1 MKNFIYILFILIL
14 NSCVTSNQLTSD
26 IIIEKESIV
35 ESDTSFIDSSFVDS
49 SFVEPIIK
57 EVIIK
62 ENPDESQIVVN
73 EKQNPPKVE
82 VDKKENSKTKD
93 KIKVEVVDN
102 TTLDDI
108 TNESVGIMAYS
119 TPEQMVVG
127 KSYTIKLRISKEKN
141 KIQLVSGD
149 RNIPINDINTNSK
162 VVIESIRVE
171 PIMSANLI
179 SEDGK
184 FIIKSAS
191 TETQNIEEKGYT
203 EWEWRITPL
212 KSGQNFLKLVV
223 KVRIIN
229 ENGDFY
235 KDITVF
241 DKNVEVKSN
250 VVFSVKTWLSNYWQ
264 WLITTIIIPFIIWFY
279 KKKSEE
285 KKKIKRS

>member
-14 NSCVTSNQLTSD
+14 NSCVKSKEVINNNDGDGSLKPNS
-26 IIIEKESIV
+26 EKNNKT
-35 ESDTSFIDSSFVDS
+35 DTIFIDSLFVN
-49 SFVEPIIK
+49 PIIK
-57 EVIIK
+57 IK
-62 ENPDESQIVVN
+62 ENKTEESQVIVS
-73 EKQNPPKVE
+73 ETQNPPKLE
-82 VDKKENSKTKD
+82 VDKKENPKVENEV
-93 KIKVEVVDN
+93 KVEVTDN

-149 RNIPINDINTNSK
+149 RNIPINDINTDSK

-179 SEDGK
+179 TEDGK
-184 FIIKSAS
+184 FIITTSS
-191 TETQNIEEKGYT
+191 TEIQNIEDKGYT
-203 EWEWRITPL
+203 EWGWRITPL
-212 KSGQNFLKLVV
+212 KSGENFLKLVV
-223 KVRIIN
+223 KVRIIS

-241 DKNVEVKSN
+241 DKNIEVKSN
-250 VVFSVKTWLSNYWQ
+250 VVFSIKTWLSNYWQ

-285 KKKIKRS
+285 KKKRKRS

>member
-14 NSCVTSNQLTSD
+14 SSCVTSKEVNNNDGDGSLKPNS
-26 IIIEKESIV
+26 EKNNKR
-35 ESDTSFIDSSFVDS
+35 DTIFIDSLFVN
-49 SFVEPIIK
+49 PIIK
-57 EVIIK
+57 IK
-62 ENPDESQIVVN
+62 ENKTEEIQAIVS
-73 EKQNPPKVE
+73 ETQNPPKLE
-82 VDKKENSKTKD
+82 VDKKENPKTED
-93 KIKVEVVDN
+93 KVKVEVIDN

-149 RNIPINDINTNSK
+149 RNIPINDINTDSK
-162 VVIESIRVE
+162 VVIESVRVE

-179 SEDGK
+179 AEDGK
-184 FIIKSAS
+184 FIITPSS
-191 TETQNIEEKGYT
+191 TEIQNIEDKGYT
-203 EWEWRITPL
+203 EWGWRITPL

-241 DKNVEVKSN
+241 DKNIDVKSN
-250 VVFSVKTWLSNYWQ
+250 VVFSIKTWLSNYWQ
-264 WLITTIIIPFIIWFY
+264 WLITTIIIPFIVWFY

-285 KKKIKRS
+285 KKKRKKS

>member
-14 NSCVTSNQLTSD
+14 GSCVKSKEVINNNDGDGSLKPNS
-26 IIIEKESIV
+26 EKNNKR
-35 ESDTSFIDSSFVDS
+35 DTIFIDSLFVN
-49 SFVEPIIK
+49 PIIK
-57 EVIIK
+57 IK
-62 ENPDESQIVVN
+62 ENKTEEIQAIVS
-73 EKQNPPKVE
+73 ETQNPPKLE
-82 VDKKENSKTKD
+82 VDKKENPKTED
-93 KIKVEVVDN
+93 KVKVEVIDN

-149 RNIPINDINTNSK
+149 RNIPINDINTDSK

-179 SEDGK
+179 AEDGK
-184 FIIKSAS
+184 FIITTSS
-191 TETQNIEEKGYT
+191 TEIQNIEDKGYT
-203 EWEWRITPL
+203 EWGWRITPL

-241 DKNVEVKSN
+241 DKNIDVKSN
-250 VVFSVKTWLSNYWQ
+250 VVFSIKTWLSNYWQ
-264 WLITTIIIPFIIWFY
+264 WLITTIIIPFIVWFY

-285 KKKIKRS
+285 KKKRKKS

>member
-14 NSCVTSNQLTSD
+14 NSCVKSKEVINNNDGDGSLKPNS
-26 IIIEKESIV
+26 EKNNKT
-35 ESDTSFIDSSFVDS
+35 DTIFIDSLFVN
-49 SFVEPIIK
+49 PIIK
-57 EVIIK
+57 IK
-62 ENPDESQIVVN
+62 ENKTEESQVIVS
-73 EKQNPPKVE
+73 ETQNPPKLE
-82 VDKKENSKTKD
+82 VDKKENTKVENEV
-93 KIKVEVVDN
+93 KVEVTDN

-149 RNIPINDINTNSK
+149 RNIPINDINTDSK

-179 SEDGK
+179 TEDGK
-184 FIIKSAS
+184 FIITTSS
-191 TETQNIEEKGYT
+191 TEIQNIEDKGYT
-203 EWEWRITPL
+203 EWGWRITPL
-212 KSGQNFLKLVV
+212 KSGENFLKLVV
-223 KVRIIN
+223 KVRIIS

-241 DKNVEVKSN
+241 DKNIEVKSN
-250 VVFSVKTWLSNYWQ
+250 VVFSIKTWLSNYWQ

-285 KKKIKRS
+285 KKKRKRS

>member
-14 NSCVTSNQLTSD
+14 SSCVTSNQLVSD
-26 IIIEKESIV
+26 IIIEKESFIKIDTNFV
-35 ESDTSFIDSSFVDS
+35 DTLFVDTSFT
-49 SFVEPIIK
+49 EPIIK
-57 EVIIK
+57 EMIIK
-62 ENPDESQIVVN
+62 KDPEESHVVVN
-73 EKQNPPKVE
+73 EKQNPPKVDE
-82 VDKKENSKTKD
+82 TPKVKD
-93 KIKVEVVDN
+93 KVKVEVIDN

-141 KIQLVSGD
+141 KVQLVSGD
-149 RNIPINDINTNSK
+149 RNIPINDVDVNSK

-184 FIIKSAS
+184 FTITPLS
-191 TETQNIEEKGYT
+191 TEIQNIEDKGYT
-203 EWEWRITPL
+203 EWGWRITPL
-212 KSGQNFLKLVV
+212 KSGENFLKLVV

-229 ENGDFY
+229 ESGDFY

-241 DKNVEVKSN
+241 DKNIEVKSN
-250 VVFSVKTWLSNYWQ
+250 FVFSIKTWISKYWQ
-264 WLITTIIIPFIIWFY
+264 WLITTIIIPFVIWFY

-285 KKKIKRS
+285 KKKRKKS

>member
-14 NSCVTSNQLTSD
+14 SSCVTSKEVNNNDGDGSLKPNS
-26 IIIEKESIV
+26 EKNNKR
-35 ESDTSFIDSSFVDS
+35 DTIFIDSLFVN
-49 SFVEPIIK
+49 PIIK
-57 EVIIK
+57 IK
-62 ENPDESQIVVN
+62 ENKTEEIQAIVS
-73 EKQNPPKVE
+73 ETQNPPKLE
-82 VDKKENSKTKD
+82 VDKKENPKTED
-93 KIKVEVVDN
+93 KVKVEVIDN

-149 RNIPINDINTNSK
+149 RNIPINDINTDSK
-162 VVIESIRVE
+162 VVIESVRVE

-184 FIIKSAS
+184 FIITPSS
-191 TETQNIEEKGYT
+191 TEIQNIEDKGYT
-203 EWEWRITPL
+203 EWGWRITPL

-241 DKNVEVKSN
+241 DKNIDVKSN
-250 VVFSVKTWLSNYWQ
+250 VVFSIKTWLSNYWQ

-285 KKKIKRS
+285 KKKRKKS

>member
-14 NSCVTSNQLTSD
+14 SSCVTSKEVNNNDGDGSLKPNS
-26 IIIEKESIV
+26 EKNNKR
-35 ESDTSFIDSSFVDS
+35 DTIFIDSLFVN
-49 SFVEPIIK
+49 PIIK
-57 EVIIK
+57 IK
-62 ENPDESQIVVN
+62 ENKTEEIQAIVS
-73 EKQNPPKVE
+73 ETQNPPKLE
-82 VDKKENSKTKD
+82 VDKKENPKTED
-93 KIKVEVVDN
+93 KVKVEVIDN

-149 RNIPINDINTNSK
+149 RNIPINDINTDSK
-162 VVIESIRVE
+162 VVIESVRVE

-184 FIIKSAS
+184 FIITPSS
-191 TETQNIEEKGYT
+191 TEIQNIEDKGYT
-203 EWEWRITPL
+203 EWGWRITPL

-241 DKNVEVKSN
+241 DKNIEVKSN
-250 VVFSVKTWLSNYWQ
+250 VVFSIKTWLSNYWQ
-264 WLITTIIIPFIIWFY
+264 WLITTIIIPFIVWFY

-285 KKKIKRS
+285 KKKRKKS

>member
-14 NSCVTSNQLTSD
+14 SSCVTSKD
-26 IIIEKESIV
+26 ILPDIIEKESIV
-35 ESDTSFIDSSFVDS
+35 KIDTNFVDTSFT
-49 SFVEPIIK
+49 EPIIK
-57 EVIIK
+57 EMIIK
-62 ENPDESQIVVN
+62 KNPEESQVVVN
-73 EKQNPPKVE
+73 EKQNPPKLE
-82 VDKKENSKTKD
+82 VDKKENPKVENEV
-93 KIKVEVVDN
+93 KVEVTDN

-149 RNIPINDINTNSK
+149 RNIPINDINTDSK

-179 SEDGK
+179 AEDGK
-184 FIIKSAS
+184 FIITTSS
-191 TETQNIEEKGYT
+191 TEIQNIEDKGYT
-203 EWEWRITPL
+203 EWGWRITPL
-212 KSGQNFLKLVV
+212 KSGENFLKLVV

-241 DKNVEVKSN
+241 DKNIEVKSN
-250 VVFSVKTWLSNYWQ
+250 VVFSIKNWLSNYWQ

-285 KKKIKRS
+285 KKKKKRS

>member
-14 NSCVTSNQLTSD
+14 SSCVTSKD
-26 IIIEKESIV
+26 ILPDIIEKESIV
-35 ESDTSFIDSSFVDS
+35 KIDTNFVDTSFT
-49 SFVEPIIK
+49 EPIIK
-57 EVIIK
+57 EMIIK
-62 ENPDESQIVVN
+62 KNPEESQVVVN
-73 EKQNPPKVE
+73 EKQNPPKLE
-82 VDKKENSKTKD
+82 VDKKENPKVENEV
-93 KIKVEVVDN
+93 KVEVTDN

-149 RNIPINDINTNSK
+149 RNIPINDINTDSK

-179 SEDGK
+179 AEDGK
-184 FIIKSAS
+184 FIITTSS
-191 TETQNIEEKGYT
+191 TEIQNIEDKGYT
-203 EWEWRITPL
+203 EWGWRITPL
-212 KSGQNFLKLVV
+212 KSGENFLKLVV

-241 DKNVEVKSN
+241 DKNIEVKSN
-250 VVFSVKTWLSNYWQ
+250 VVFSIKTWLSNYWQ

-285 KKKIKRS
+285 KKKKKRS

>member
-14 NSCVTSNQLTSD
+14 GSCVKSKEVINNNDGDGSLKPNS
-26 IIIEKESIV
+26 EKNNKR
-35 ESDTSFIDSSFVDS
+35 DTIFIDSLFVN
-49 SFVEPIIK
+49 PIIK
-57 EVIIK
+57 IK
-62 ENPDESQIVVN
+62 ENKTEESQVIVS
-73 EKQNPPKVE
+73 ETQNPPKLE
-82 VDKKENSKTKD
+82 VDKKENPKVENEV
-93 KIKVEVVDN
+93 KVEVTDN

-119 TPEQMVVG
+119 TPEQMIVG

-149 RNIPINDINTNSK
+149 RNIPINDINTDSK

-179 SEDGK
+179 TEDGK
-184 FIIKSAS
+184 FIITTSS
-191 TETQNIEEKGYT
+191 TEIQNIEDKGYT
-203 EWEWRITPL
+203 EWGWRITPL
-212 KSGQNFLKLVV
+212 KSGENFLKLVV
-223 KVRIIN
+223 KVRIIS

-241 DKNVEVKSN
+241 DKNIEVKSN
-250 VVFSVKTWLSNYWQ
+250 VVFSIKTWLSNYWQ

-285 KKKIKRS
+285 KKKRKRS

>member
-14 NSCVTSNQLTSD
+14 SSCVTSKEVNNNDGDGSLKPNS
-26 IIIEKESIV
+26 EKNNKR
-35 ESDTSFIDSSFVDS
+35 DTIFIDSLFVN
-49 SFVEPIIK
+49 PIIK
-57 EVIIK
+57 IK
-62 ENPDESQIVVN
+62 ENKTEESQVIVS
-73 EKQNPPKVE
+73 ETQNPPKLE
-82 VDKKENSKTKD
+82 VDKKENPKVENEV
-93 KIKVEVVDN
+93 KVEVTDN

-149 RNIPINDINTNSK
+149 RNIPINDINTDSK

-179 SEDGK
+179 AEDGK
-184 FIIKSAS
+184 FIITTSS
-191 TETQNIEEKGYT
+191 TEIQNIEDKGYT
-203 EWEWRITPL
+203 EWGWRITPL
-212 KSGQNFLKLVV
+212 KSGENFLKLVV

-241 DKNVEVKSN
+241 DKNIDVKSN
-250 VVFSVKTWLSNYWQ
+250 VVFSIKTWLSNYWQ
-264 WLITTIIIPFIIWFY
+264 WLITTIIIPFIVWFY

-285 KKKIKRS
+285 KKKRKKS

>member
-1 MKNFIYILFILIL
+1 MKNFIYILSILIL
-14 NSCVTSNQLTSD
+14 SSCVTSNQLVPD
-26 IIIEKESIV
+26 IITEKESIV
-35 ESDTSFIDSSFVDS
+35 EIDTNFIDSTFIDSSFT
-49 SFVEPIIK
+49 EPIIK
-57 EVIIK
+57 EMIIK
-62 ENPDESQIVVN
+62 KDPDENQVVVS
-73 EKQNPPKVE
+73 EKQKPPKYTKVKDKVKVE
-82 VDKKENSKTKD
+82 V
-93 KIKVEVVDN
+93 IDN

-141 KIQLVSGD
+141 KVQLVSGD
-149 RNIPINDINTNSK
+149 RNIPINDVDVNSK

-184 FIIKSAS
+184 FIITPSS
-191 TETQNIEEKGYT
+191 TEIQNIEYKGYT
-203 EWEWRITPL
+203 EWGWRITPL
-212 KSGQNFLKLVV
+212 KSGENFLKLVV

-229 ENGDFY
+229 ESGDFY

-241 DKNVEVKSN
+241 DKNIEVKSN
-250 VVFSVKTWLSNYWQ
+250 VVFSVKTWISKYWQ
-264 WLITTIIIPFIIWFY
+264 WLITTIIIPFIVWFY

-285 KKKIKRS
+285 KKKRKKS